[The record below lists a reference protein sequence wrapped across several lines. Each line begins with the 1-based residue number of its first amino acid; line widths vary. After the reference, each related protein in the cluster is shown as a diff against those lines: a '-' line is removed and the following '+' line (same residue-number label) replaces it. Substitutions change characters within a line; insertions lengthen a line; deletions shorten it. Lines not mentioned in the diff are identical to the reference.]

1 MLDWGLSS
9 TGLVMCW
16 LRESFDYDYD
26 CLVSCTNTRTL
37 FVAPMV
43 LMVHMYGAQE
53 WIHSEP
59 SSD

>member
-9 TGLVMCW
+9 TGLAMCL
-16 LRESFDYDYD
+16 LRESFDYDND
-26 CLVSCTNTRTL
+26 HLVSYTNTRTL

-43 LMVHMYGAQE
+43 LMVRVYGAQE

>member
-9 TGLVMCW
+9 TGLAMCL
-16 LRESFDYDYD
+16 LRESCDYDND
-26 CLVSCTNTRTL
+26 HLVSYTNTHTL

-43 LMVHMYGAQE
+43 LMVRVYGAQE

-59 SSD
+59 RSD